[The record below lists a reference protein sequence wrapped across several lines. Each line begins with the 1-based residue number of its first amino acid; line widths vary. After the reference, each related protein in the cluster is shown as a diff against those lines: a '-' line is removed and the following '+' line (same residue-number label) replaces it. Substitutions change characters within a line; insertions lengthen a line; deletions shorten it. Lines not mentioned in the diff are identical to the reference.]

1 MLIDRFDK
9 RIYGGKGRMKIT
21 TTKEFMRVIANHYEK
36 CKAIYL
42 DAMYGTGVF
51 DERIVKLK
59 GLPEDPVERQGV
71 AIMYAVLAAPILES
85 GETELEVDKDA
96 LQEVYKQF
104 AALMTIE
111 KFIAHGYLEWD
122 KDKKDEDGFPAINV
136 IVPPNEWDMNAA
148 E

>member
-1 MLIDRFDK
+1 
-9 RIYGGKGRMKIT
+9 MKIT
-21 TTKEFMRVIANHYEK
+21 TTKEFMQVIAKHYEE
-36 CKAIYL
+36 CRTIYW
-42 DAMYGTGVF
+42 DAMSRSGMF
-51 DERIVKLK
+51 DKRIVTLK

-96 LQEVYKQF
+96 LQEVYERF
-104 AALMTIE
+104 ATLMAIE
-111 KFIAHGYLEWD
+111 NLIARGYIEWD

-136 IVPPNEWDMNAA
+136 IVPPDEWDMNEA

>member
-1 MLIDRFDK
+1 
-9 RIYGGKGRMKIT
+9 MKIT
-21 TTKEFMRVIANHYEK
+21 TAKEFMRVIANHYEK
-36 CKAIYL
+36 CKAICL
-42 DAMYGTGVF
+42 DAMSGSGMF
-51 DERIVKLK
+51 DKRIVTLK
-59 GLPEDPVERQGV
+59 GLPEDPVDRQGV

-104 AALMTIE
+104 AYLMAIE
-111 KFIAHGYLEWD
+111 KFIARGYMEWD

-136 IVPPNEWDMNAA
+136 IVPPDEWDMSEA

>member
-1 MLIDRFDK
+1 
-9 RIYGGKGRMKIT
+9 MKIA
-21 TTKEFMRVIANHYEK
+21 TTKEFMKVIANHYEK

-85 GETELEVDKDA
+85 GETELEVDKDV
-96 LQEVYKQF
+96 LQEVYEEF
-104 AALMTIE
+104 VHLMAIE
-111 KFIAHGYLEWD
+111 KFIARGYLEWD
-122 KDKKDEDGFPAINV
+122 KDKKDGDGFPAINV
-136 IVPPNEWDMNAA
+136 IVPPDEWDMNEA

>member
-1 MLIDRFDK
+1 
-9 RIYGGKGRMKIT
+9 MKIT
-21 TTKEFMRVIANHYEK
+21 TAKEFMKVIANHYEK
-36 CKAIYL
+36 CKRIYL
-42 DAMYGTGVF
+42 GAMSGSGMF
-51 DERIVKLK
+51 DRRIVTLK
-59 GLPEDPVERQGV
+59 GLTEDPVDRQGV

-104 AALMTIE
+104 AFLMTIE

-136 IVPPNEWDMNAA
+136 IVPPNEWDMNEA

>member
-1 MLIDRFDK
+1 
-9 RIYGGKGRMKIT
+9 MKIT
-21 TTKEFMRVIANHYEK
+21 TTKEFMKVIANHYEK
-36 CKAIYL
+36 CKGIYL
-42 DAMYGTGVF
+42 GAMSGIDMF
-51 DERIVKLK
+51 DRRIVTLK

-96 LQEVYKQF
+96 LQEVHKRF
-104 AALMTIE
+104 ATLMAIE
-111 KFIAHGYLEWD
+111 KLIARGYMEWD

-136 IVPPNEWDMNAA
+136 IVPPDKWDMNEA